1 MKKVWCD
8 LCGEQIT
15 DLTYVKVE
23 ANQVDSEHEEVQ
35 VIYYPNDVI
44 LNKPLEVHKECLIEA
59 FSDFQKKKKLPEGS
73 SVR

>member
-15 DLTYVKVE
+15 ENSYIKVDM
-23 ANQVDSEHEEVQ
+23 NRVDSEYENIQ
-35 VIYYPNDVI
+35 GFYSSDNDI
-44 LNKPLEVHKECLIEA
+44 LTKPLEVHKECLVEA
-59 FSDFQKKKKLPEGS
+59 FSDFQKKKKLPEAS

>member
-15 DLTYVKVE
+15 DNTYVKVE
-23 ANQVDSEHEEVQ
+23 ANQVDSEYEDVQ
-35 VIYYPNDVI
+35 VIYSPNDVI
-44 LNKPLEVHKECLIEA
+44 LNKPLEVHKECLVEA
-59 FSDFQKKKKLPEGS
+59 FSDFQKKKKLPESS